1 MKISLSSL
9 FSLLTLL
16 GLALAGTI
24 QFQSIYQDFTNSN
37 LMRNLAFTFKV
48 ENGLSMNMMMRV
60 VSPIQLHSDDLLTN
74 PQVVIKKRE
83 GICQEKSIQEFLSFD
98 FLSFG
103 WQDTN
108 IIQSTD
114 DLITA
119 TVLQSTLTEDTG
131 KFAYFMWFSQD
142 LSPNTMYTM
151 VVSSAKQYVVAD
163 PGMVEI

>member
-60 VSPIQLHSDDLLTN
+60 VSPI
-74 PQVVIKKRE
+74 
-83 GICQEKSIQEFLSFD
+83 
-98 FLSFG
+98 
-103 WQDTN
+103 
-108 IIQSTD
+108 
-114 DLITA
+114 
-119 TVLQSTLTEDTG
+119 
-131 KFAYFMWFSQD
+131 
-142 LSPNTMYTM
+142 
-151 VVSSAKQYVVAD
+151 
-163 PGMVEI
+163 